1 MTIAQTRARTP
12 AHTLIIAEA
21 GVNHNGDLA
30 MAKALV
36 DAAAAAGVDIVKFQ
50 TFSADRLTT
59 ASAKRAA
66 YQIKNAPGGESQH
79 AMLKRLELTDAMHV
93 ELLAHCRRHGI
104 EFLSTGFDIPSLE
117 MLVELGLERLKV
129 PSGEITNLPYLRS
142 LGALGKPVIVSTGM
156 ATLGEIE
163 EALDVLEHAGTA
175 RADLTLLHCTT
186 EYPAP
191 MHEVNLRAMVALGS
205 AFGLPVGYSDHTAGI
220 EVPVAAVALGA
231 CVIEK
236 HFTLNRSL
244 PGPDHKASLEPGELT
259 AMVGAIR
266 NVELALG
273 DGIKRPSDVEMQNR
287 AVARKSIVAAQ
298 PIRAG
303 EPFTAENLTTKR
315 PGDGTSPMRW
325 DAMMG
330 RVAHRD
336 YAVDEQVSD

>member
-1 MTIAQTRARTP
+1 MTRP
-12 AHTLIIAEA
+12 HTLIIAEA

-30 MAKALV
+30 RAKALV
-36 DAAAAAGVDIVKFQ
+36 HAAAEAGVDIVKFQ

-66 YQIKNAPGGESQH
+66 YQIKNAPGAESQH

-104 EFLSTGFDIPSLE
+104 EFLSTGFDVPSLE
-117 MLVELGLERLKV
+117 MLVGLGLERLKV
-129 PSGEITNLPYLRS
+129 PSGEITNLPYLRY
-142 LGALGKPVIVSTGM
+142 LGGLGKSVIVSTGM

-163 EALDVLEHAGTA
+163 DALVALERAGT
-175 RADLTLLHCTT
+175 RRDQLTLLHCTT

-191 MHEVNLRAMVALGS
+191 MHEVNLHAMAALAS
-205 AFGLPVGYSDHTAGI
+205 AFGLPVGYSDHTVGI

-236 HFTLNRSL
+236 HFTLDRTL
-244 PGPDHKASLEPGELT
+244 PGPDHKASLEPSELT
-259 AMVGAIR
+259 AMVRAIR

-287 AVARKSIVAAQ
+287 AVARKSIVAAR

-303 EPFTAENLTTKR
+303 DAFSAENMTTKR
-315 PGDGTSPMRW
+315 PGDGLSPMHW
-325 DAMMG
+325 DTLLG
-330 RVAHRD
+330 RLARRD
-336 YAVDEQVSD
+336 YAVDEQVVD